1 MICRHSAAVPLTNT
15 HLDKNMKSTTFARYA
30 NSNEQGRALANYILT
45 GIKQARKNNQSYLLG
60 CPGGR
65 SPMAVYQAMSELAG
79 EGNQDLSHL
88 VIIMMDDY
96 VLNTPQ
102 GLKQADAT
110 AHYSCR
116 RFAEVDIRQRLNRS
130 LENWHQIPSENVW
143 FPDLAAP
150 QKYDDKIREAGGID
164 YFILATGGS
173 DGHVAFNPPGT
184 SISDVT
190 RVTKLADTTRTDNLG
205 TFPDFKLLAEVPEY
219 GLTIGPASIAA
230 LSKEA
235 GLLIDGEHKKN
246 AVRKIYQSDCYDE
259 SWPSTII
266 HECKNAMVH
275 VVDDAIPEDVTLD

>member
-1 MICRHSAAVPLTNT
+1 MNT
-15 HLDKNMKSTTFARYA
+15 TTFTRYTNCSEQGAALARYILSGVEKARA
-30 NSNEQGRALANYILT
+30 NNRP
-45 GIKQARKNNQSYLLG
+45 YLLG

-65 SPMAVYQAMSELAG
+65 SPMAVYQAMAEQAG
-79 EGNQDLSHL
+79 LENQDLSHL
-88 VIIMMDDY
+88 IIIMMDDY
-96 VLNTPQ
+96 VLDTDQ
-102 GLKQADAT
+102 GLRQADAD

-116 RFAEVDIRQRLNRS
+116 RFAEVDIRQRLNS
-130 LENWHQIPSENVW
+130 DLESSHQIPKENVW

-150 QKYDDKIREAGGID
+150 QEYDNRIKAAGGID

-184 SISDVT
+184 SLHDVT

-205 TFPDFKLLAEVPEY
+205 TFPDFKSLAEVPEY

-235 GLLIDGEHKKN
+235 GLLIDGEHKKQ
-246 AVRKIYQSDCYDE
+246 AVRKIFQSDRYDE

-266 HECKNAMVH
+266 HECKNAKVH
-275 VVDDAIPEDVTLD
+275 VVDDAIPDDVAIG